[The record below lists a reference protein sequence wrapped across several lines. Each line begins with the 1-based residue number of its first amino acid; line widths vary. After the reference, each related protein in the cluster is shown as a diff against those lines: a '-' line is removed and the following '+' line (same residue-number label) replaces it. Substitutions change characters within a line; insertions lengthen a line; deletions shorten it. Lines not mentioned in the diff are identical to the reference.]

1 MPSSAHQWLVL
12 WVARKMA
19 ADGYTIAGYDGPT
32 AQGGLWNRLP
42 IPFEIASVRPDV
54 FGICKQSARIVVGE
68 AKTVDDVFSRHTVQ
82 QLRILGHLRDPR
94 SSELCTLYIAVP
106 RSAAYALDRVLV
118 STDLISA
125 RHVVR
130 LHIPDCLLAEQ
141 PREQR

>member
-42 IPFEIASVRPDV
+42 IPFEIASVSPDV

-68 AKTVDDVFSRHTVQ
+68 AKTAEDVFTQHTVQ

-94 SSELCTLYIAVP
+94 KQRALHALHR
-106 RSAAYALDRVLV
+106 RSAVG
-118 STDLISA
+118 SA
-125 RHVVR
+125 SSRSR
-130 LHIPDCLLAEQ
+130 S
-141 PREQR
+141 R